1 MNKVKDQI
9 VKRGSKLPILGKT
22 FRSFQTYDGDKKI
35 SKDDFLFS
43 FKELGIDLS
52 EEELIV
58 RYFYRL
64 VNVTIFR

>member
-22 FRSFQTYDGDKKI
+22 FRAFQTYDGDKKI

-52 EEELIV
+52 EEEL
-58 RYFYRL
+58 
-64 VNVTIFR
+64 NVS